1 MPGLRTGELPS
12 SHVTTAPAYPRAER
26 LDLVDHL
33 HGRAVADP
41 YRWLE
46 DPDDPRTREWSTAQ
60 DALAR
65 AHLDALPG
73 RDRLATTLAVLAES
87 GWVGVPVWRAGRRF
101 ATRREPGQEH
111 GVLQITEPDGAQR
124 VLLDPI
130 ALDPTGLTTLD
141 GWMPDHE
148 GRLLAY
154 QLSAGGDEQSVLHV
168 LDVTT
173 GHDVEEPIDRCRY
186 SDIAWLPGGQEFFYV
201 RMVAPDEVPPGEQ
214 AFHRRIWRHRV
225 GAPTDTDVLV
235 EGAGLYRVDANSAAA
250 AFGQHNY
257 YGVDVSDDG
266 RWLIVTA
273 NVGTARRDSLWIADL
288 HGPALDDGVALVPV
302 LTQADDVRCSAWV
315 ERDGRLYLLTTDGA
329 PRFRLAVTD
338 PATPGRAH
346 WRELV
351 AEDPDSVLEGVG
363 WLQPAGSADPA
374 DGLLTLI
381 RSRHAT
387 AEVTLHDRDGTPHAA
402 VPLPG
407 LGALAGVTSADPASP
422 AQQGRLWIGW
432 TDLVTPQQVRRFDLT
447 TGETVL
453 DEAAPGAVE
462 VPPVL
467 IEQREVTSADGTTV
481 RMFVVSPADGRGARP
496 ALLTGYGGFGIHPEP
511 AYSASA
517 LAWVGAGGVYALAS
531 LRGGG
536 EEGEAW
542 HRAGNRDHKQNVFD
556 DFHAAAQALVD
567 AGDTTADR
575 LAILGGSNG
584 GLLVGAALTQ
594 RPELYRA
601 VVCSAP
607 LLDMVRYER
616 FSLGRTWNDE
626 YGTADDPDELGWLLS
641 YSPYHH
647 VREGT
652 VYPAVLFTVFDSDS
666 RVDPLH
672 ARKMC
677 AALQHATAGYEGLAK
692 PPGRQARGPGYESP
706 SLTTRPVLLRRET
719 DVGHGARSVSRSV
732 ALGVDQLSFL
742 AAHTGLPL

>member
-1 MPGLRTGELPS
+1 
-12 SHVTTAPAYPRAER
+12 VTVAPAYPRAER

-33 HGRAVADP
+33 HGRPVADP

-46 DPDDPRTREWSTAQ
+46 DPDDPRTREWSAAQ
-60 DALAR
+60 DTLAR

-73 RDRLATTLAVLAES
+73 RDQLAGTLGALTNA

-101 ATRREPGQEH
+101 ASRREPGQEH
-111 GVLQITEPDGAQR
+111 GVVSVTDPDGTER
-124 VLLDPI
+124 VLLDPAAI
-130 ALDPTGLTTLD
+130 DPTGLTTLD
-141 GWMPDHE
+141 AWIPDHE

-154 QLSAGGDEQSVLHV
+154 QLSSGGDEQSVLHV
-168 LDVTT
+168 LDVGT
-173 GHDVEEPIDRCRY
+173 GRDVEPPIDRCRY
-186 SDIAWLPGGQEFFYV
+186 SDVAWLPGGEEFLYV
-201 RMVAPDEVPPGEQ
+201 RMVAPDEAPPGEQ
-214 AFHRRIWRHRV
+214 AFHRRIWRHRL
-225 GAPTDTDVLV
+225 GTPTDADVLL
-235 EGAGLYRVDANSAAA
+235 EGPGLYED
-250 AFGQHNY
+250 HNY

-266 RWLIVTA
+266 RWLVVSA
-273 NVGTARRDSLWIADL
+273 NVGTARRDSVWIADL
-288 HGPALDDGVALVPV
+288 HGDAVLTPV
-302 LTQADDVRCSAWV
+302 LTQADDVRCGAWV

-338 PATPGRAH
+338 PTTPGREH

-351 AEDPDSVLEGVG
+351 AEDPDSVLEGVR

-374 DGLLTLI
+374 DGVLVLA

-387 AEVTLHDRDGTPHAA
+387 AEVALHDRDGTFRGA

-407 LGALAGVTSADPASP
+407 LGSLRGLTTADPATP
-422 AQQGRLWIGW
+422 GKQGTLWIGW
-432 TDLVTPQQVRRFDLT
+432 TDLVTPQQVRRFDLE
-447 TGETVL
+447 TGDTVL
-453 DEAAPGAVE
+453 DTAAPGAVE
-462 VPPVL
+462 VPPVRIAQQEL
-467 IEQREVTSADGTTV
+467 TSADGTTV
-481 RMFVVSPADGRGARP
+481 RMFVVSPVGDQGPRP
-496 ALLTGYGGFGIHPEP
+496 ALLTGYGGFGIHPDP
-511 AYSASA
+511 AYSSSA
-517 LAWVGAGGVYALAS
+517 LAWVGAGGVYALVS

-542 HRAGNRDHKQNVFD
+542 HRAGNRGNKQNVFD
-556 DFHAAAQALVD
+556 AFHAAAQALI
-567 AGDTTADR
+567 DTGATTPDQ

-607 LLDMVRYER
+607 LLDMVRYEH

-626 YGTADDPDELGWLLS
+626 YGTADDADELGWLLS

-647 VREGT
+647 VRNGT
-652 VYPAVLFTVFDSDS
+652 DYPAVLFTVFDSDT

-677 AALQHATAGYEGLAK
+677 AALQHATAGDPA
-692 PPGRQARGPGYESP
+692 
-706 SLTTRPVLLRRET
+706 TRPVLLRRET
-719 DVGHGARSVSRSV
+719 DVGHGARSVSRSIT
-732 ALGVDQLSFL
+732 LGVDQLSFL

>member
-1 MPGLRTGELPS
+1 VS
-12 SHVTTAPAYPRAER
+12 AAPAYPPAER
-26 LDLVDHL
+26 LDLVDDL
-33 HGRAVADP
+33 HGHPVADP

-46 DPDDPRTREWSTAQ
+46 DPDDPRTQQWSATQ
-60 DALAR
+60 DALVR

-73 RDRLATTLAVLAES
+73 RERLTTTLGALTAA

-101 ATRREPGQEH
+101 STRREPGQEH
-111 GVLQITEPDGAQR
+111 GVLSVVDVDGSER
-124 VLLDPI
+124 VLVDPD
-130 ALDPTGLTTLD
+130 ALDPDGTTTLD
-141 GWMPDHE
+141 AWTPDPT

-154 QLSAGGDEQSVLHV
+154 QLSSGGDEHSVLHV

-173 GHDVEEPIDRCRY
+173 GEDVEPPIDRCRY
-186 SDIAWLPGGQEFFYV
+186 SSVAWLPGGEEFCYV
-201 RMVAPDEVPPGEQ
+201 RMVAPDEAPPGEQ

-225 GAPTDTDVLV
+225 GTPTDVDVLID
-235 EGAGLYRVDANSAAA
+235 GPGLYE
-250 AFGQHNY
+250 HHTY

-266 RWLIVTA
+266 RWLVVTA
-273 NVGTARRDSLWIADL
+273 NVGTARRDSVWIADL
-288 HGPALDDGVALVPV
+288 HGSAQRGGATLVPV
-302 LTQADDVRCSAWV
+302 LTQADDVRCHPWV

-338 PATPGRAH
+338 PGTPGREH

-351 AEDPDSVLEGVG
+351 AEDPDSVLDGVA
-363 WLQPAGSADPA
+363 WLQPAGTDDPA
-374 DGLLTLI
+374 DGLLVLA

-387 AEVTLHDRDGTPHAA
+387 AELALHDRDGTRRAA

-407 LGALAGVTSADPASP
+407 LGSLRGLSTADPATP
-422 AQQGRLWIGW
+422 EQQGRVWIGW
-432 TDLVTPQQVRRFDLT
+432 TDLVTPQQVRRFDLVS
-447 TGETVL
+447 GETVL
-453 DEAAPGAVE
+453 ETAAPGAVD
-462 VPPVL
+462 VPAVRTEL
-467 IEQREVTSADGTTV
+467 RTFTSADGTTV
-481 RMFVVSPADGRGARP
+481 RMFVVSPNDHDGPRP
-496 ALLTGYGGFGIHPEP
+496 TLLYGYGGFGIHPDP
-511 AYSASA
+511 AYSATA
-517 LAWVGAGGVYALAS
+517 LAWVSAGGVYALAS

-542 HRAGNRDHKQNVFD
+542 HLAGNRGNKQNVFD

-567 AGDTTADR
+567 AGDTTRDR
-575 LAILGGSNG
+575 LAIVGGSNG

-607 LLDMVRYER
+607 LLDMVRYEL

-626 YGTADDPDELGWLLS
+626 YGTADDPAELDWLLS

-647 VREGT
+647 VRAG
-652 VYPAVLFTVFDSDS
+652 VAYPAVLFTVFDSDT

-677 AALQHATAGYEGLAK
+677 AALQYSTSGKHSTSGEHATAGDPA
-692 PPGRQARGPGYESP
+692 S
-706 SLTTRPVLLRRET
+706 RPVLLRRET
-719 DVGHGARSVSRSV
+719 DVGHGARSVSRSI

>member
-1 MPGLRTGELPS
+1 
-12 SHVTTAPAYPRAER
+12 
-26 LDLVDHL
+26 
-33 HGRAVADP
+33 
-41 YRWLE
+41 
-46 DPDDPRTREWSTAQ
+46 
-60 DALAR
+60 
-65 AHLDALPG
+65 
-73 RDRLATTLAVLAES
+73 VL
-87 GWVGVPVWRAGRRF
+87 
-101 ATRREPGQEH
+101 
-111 GVLQITEPDGAQR
+111 
-124 VLLDPI
+124 
-130 ALDPTGLTTLD
+130 
-141 GWMPDHE
+141 
-148 GRLLAY
+148 
-154 QLSAGGDEQSVLHV
+154 
-168 LDVTT
+168 
-173 GHDVEEPIDRCRY
+173 
-186 SDIAWLPGGQEFFYV
+186 
-201 RMVAPDEVPPGEQ
+201 
-214 AFHRRIWRHRV
+214 
-225 GAPTDTDVLV
+225 
-235 EGAGLYRVDANSAAA
+235 
-250 AFGQHNY
+250 
-257 YGVDVSDDG
+257 
-266 RWLIVTA
+266 
-273 NVGTARRDSLWIADL
+273 
-288 HGPALDDGVALVPV
+288 
-302 LTQADDVRCSAWV
+302 AWV

-338 PATPGRAH
+338 PAAPGASTGASWSPRT
-346 WRELV
+346 
-351 AEDPDSVLEGVG
+351 PDSVLEGVG

-374 DGLLTLI
+374 DGLLALV

-387 AEVTLHDRDGTPHAA
+387 AEVTLHDRDGAPRAA

-432 TDLVTPQQVRRFDLT
+432 TDLVTPQQVRRFDLA

-453 DEAAPGAVE
+453 DEAAPGAVP

-481 RMFVVSPADGRGARP
+481 RMFVVSPADGRGSRP

-542 HRAGNRDHKQNVFD
+542 HRAGNRDTSRTCSTTSTPPRRPSST
-556 DFHAAAQALVD
+556 

-626 YGTADDPDELGWLLS
+626 YGTAGRPDELGWLLS

-647 VREGT
+647 VPDGT
-652 VYPAVLFTVFDSDS
+652 VYPGRCCSPSSTPTPAST
-666 RVDPLH
+666 RCTP
-672 ARKMC
+672 ARC
-677 AALQHATAGYEGLAK
+677 ARPCSTPPRGTREPARCCCAGRPTSATA
-692 PPGRQARGPGYESP
+692 PG
-706 SLTTRPVLLRRET
+706 
-719 DVGHGARSVSRSV
+719 SVSRSV

>member
-1 MPGLRTGELPS
+1 M
-12 SHVTTAPAYPRAER
+12 TTAPAYPRAER

-60 DALAR
+60 DTLAR
-65 AHLDALPG
+65 AHLDALPGSGIVYALTVSAALDALPG
-73 RDRLATTLAVLAES
+73 RDRLATTLAALAEA
-87 GWVGVPVWRAGRRF
+87 GWVGAPVWRAGRRF
-101 ATRREPGQEH
+101 ANRREPGQEH
-111 GVLQITEPDGAQR
+111 GVLHVTEPDGAAR
-124 VLLDPI
+124 VLLDPV
-130 ALDPTGLTTLD
+130 ALDPAGLTTLD
-141 GWMPDHE
+141 GWIPDHE

-173 GHDVEEPIDRCRY
+173 GRDVEPPIDRCRY
-186 SDIAWLPGGQEFFYV
+186 SDVAWLPGGQEFFYV

-225 GAPTDTDVLV
+225 GAPTDTDVLI
-235 EGAGLYRVDANSAAA
+235 EGPGLYRQDANSAAA

-288 HGPALDDGVALVPV
+288 HGVGALVPV

-338 PATPGRAH
+338 PATPGREH

-363 WLQPAGSADPA
+363 WLQPAGSADPT
-374 DGLLTLI
+374 DGLLALV

-387 AEVTLHDRDGTPHAA
+387 AEVTLHDRDGTPRAA

-432 TDLVTPQQVRRFDLT
+432 TDLVTPQQVRRFDLA

-453 DEAAPGAVE
+453 DEAAPGAVP
-462 VPPVL
+462 VPPVR

-481 RMFVVSPADGRGARP
+481 RMFVVSPTDSRGSRP

-511 AYSASA
+511 AYSSSA

-542 HRAGNRDHKQNVFD
+542 HRAGNRDHKHNVFD
-556 DFHAAAQALVD
+556 DFHAAAQDLVD

-594 RPELYRA
+594 QPELYRA

-626 YGTADDPDELGWLLS
+626 YGTADDADELGWLLS

-647 VREGT
+647 VREGV
-652 VYPAVLFTVFDSDS
+652 VYPAVLFTVFDSDT

-677 AALQHATAGYEGLAK
+677 AALQHATAG
-692 PPGRQARGPGYESP
+692 SP
-706 SLTTRPVLLRRET
+706 VTRPVLLRRET
-719 DVGHGARSVSRSV
+719 DVGHGARSVSRSI

>member
-1 MPGLRTGELPS
+1 MTA
-12 SHVTTAPAYPRAER
+12 APAYPPAER

-46 DPDDPRTREWSTAQ
+46 DPDDPRTREWATAQ
-60 DALAR
+60 DALVR

-73 RDRLATTLAVLAES
+73 REHLTATLGALTAA

-101 ATRREPGQEH
+101 STRRAPGQEH
-111 GVLQITEPDGAQR
+111 GILHVTDVDGAER
-124 VLLDPI
+124 VLVDPA
-130 ALDPTGLTTLD
+130 ALDPTGTTTLD
-141 GWMPDHE
+141 AWTPDHT

-154 QLSAGGDEQSVLHV
+154 QLSSGGDEQSVLHV
-168 LDVTT
+168 LDVAT
-173 GHDVEEPIDRCRY
+173 GDDAEPPIDRCRY
-186 SDIAWLPGGQEFFYV
+186 SDVAWLPGGDQFLYV
-201 RMVAPDEVPPGEQ
+201 RMVAPDEAPPGEQ

-225 GAPTDTDVLV
+225 GTPTDTDVLID
-235 EGAGLYRVDANSAAA
+235 GPGLYEN
-250 AFGQHNY
+250 HTY

-266 RWLIVTA
+266 RWLVVTA
-273 NVGTARRDSLWIADL
+273 NVGTARRDSVWIADL
-288 HGPALDDGVALVPV
+288 HGDGPLVPV
-302 LTQADDVRCSAWV
+302 LTQADGVRCHPWV

-338 PATPGRAH
+338 PATPGREH

-351 AEDPDSVLEGVG
+351 AEDPGSVLDGVA
-363 WLQPAGSADPA
+363 WLQPAGTDDPA
-374 DGLLTLI
+374 DGLLVLA
-381 RSRHAT
+381 RSRHAA
-387 AEVTLHDRDGTPHAA
+387 AELVLHDRDGRPRAT

-407 LGALAGVTSADPASP
+407 LGSLRGLTTTDPATP
-422 AQQGRLWIGW
+422 QQQGRLWIGW
-432 TDLVTPQQVRRFDLT
+432 TDLVTPQQVHRFDLDR
-447 TGETVL
+447 GETVL
-453 DEAAPGAVE
+453 ESTAPGAVD
-462 VPPVL
+462 VPAVRT
-467 IEQREVTSADGTTV
+467 EQRTFTSADGTTV
-481 RMFVVSPADGRGARP
+481 RMFVVSPRDQHGPRP
-496 ALLTGYGGFGIHPEP
+496 ALLYGYGGFGIHPDP
-511 AYSASA
+511 AYSSSA

-542 HRAGNRDHKQNVFD
+542 HLAGNRGNKQSVFD
-556 DFHAAAQALVD
+556 DFHAAARSLID
-567 AGDTTADR
+567 AGDTTPEQ

-584 GLLVGAALTQ
+584 GLLVGAALTR

-647 VREGT
+647 VHDG
-652 VYPAVLFTVFDSDS
+652 VPYPAVLFTVFDSDT

-677 AALQHATAGYEGLAK
+677 AALQHATTGDVE
-692 PPGRQARGPGYESP
+692 
-706 SLTTRPVLLRRET
+706 TRPVLLRRET

-742 AAHTGLPL
+742 AAHTGLAL

>member
-1 MPGLRTGELPS
+1 M
-12 SHVTTAPAYPRAER
+12 TTAPAYPRAER

-73 RDRLATTLAVLAES
+73 RDRLATTLAALAEA
-87 GWVGVPVWRAGRRF
+87 GWVGAPVWRAGRRF

-111 GVLQITEPDGAQR
+111 GVLHVTEPDGAQR
-124 VLLDPI
+124 VLLDPV
-130 ALDPTGLTTLD
+130 ALDAAGLTTLD
-141 GWMPDHE
+141 GWIPDHE
-148 GRLLAY
+148 GRRLAY

-173 GHDVEEPIDRCRY
+173 GHDIEEPIDRCRY
-186 SDIAWLPGGQEFFYV
+186 SDVAWLPGGQEFFYV

-235 EGAGLYRVDANSAAA
+235 EGADLYE
-250 AFGQHNY
+250 QHNY

-288 HGPALDDGVALVPV
+288 HGAGALVPV

-338 PATPGRAH
+338 PTAPGREH

-374 DGLLTLI
+374 DGLLALV

-387 AEVTLHDRDGTPHAA
+387 AEVTLHDRDGTPRAA

-407 LGALAGVTSADPASP
+407 LGALAGVTSADRASP
-422 AQQGRLWIGW
+422 EHQGRLWIGW
-432 TDLVTPQQVRRFDLT
+432 TDLVTPQQVRRFDLA

-453 DEAAPGAVE
+453 DEAAPGAVP

-481 RMFVVSPADGRGARP
+481 RMFVVSPADGRGSRP

-511 AYSASA
+511 AYSPSA

-556 DFHAAAQALVD
+556 DFHAAAQALID

-594 RPELYRA
+594 RPDLYRA

-607 LLDMVRYER
+607 LLDMVRYEQ

-652 VYPAVLFTVFDSDS
+652 GYPAVLFTVFDSDT

-677 AALQHATAGYEGLAK
+677 AALQHATAGSLA
-692 PPGRQARGPGYESP
+692 
-706 SLTTRPVLLRRET
+706 TRPVLLRRET
-719 DVGHGARSVSRSV
+719 DVGHGARSVSRSI

>member
-1 MPGLRTGELPS
+1 MT
-12 SHVTTAPAYPRAER
+12 VAPAYPRAER

-33 HGRAVADP
+33 HGRPVADP

-46 DPDDPRTREWSTAQ
+46 DPDDPRTREWSAAQ
-60 DALAR
+60 DTLAR

-73 RDRLATTLAVLAES
+73 RDRLAGTLGALTNA

-101 ATRREPGQEH
+101 ASRREPGQEH
-111 GVLQITEPDGAQR
+111 GVVSVTDPDGTER
-124 VLLDPI
+124 VLLDPAAI
-130 ALDPTGLTTLD
+130 DPTGLTTLD
-141 GWMPDHE
+141 AWIPDHE

-154 QLSAGGDEQSVLHV
+154 QLSSGGDEQSVLHV
-168 LDVTT
+168 LDVGT
-173 GHDVEEPIDRCRY
+173 GRDVEPPIDRCRY
-186 SDIAWLPGGQEFFYV
+186 SDVAWLPGGEEFLYV
-201 RMVAPDEVPPGEQ
+201 RMVAPDEAPPGEQ
-214 AFHRRIWRHRV
+214 AFHRRIWRHRL
-225 GAPTDTDVLV
+225 GTPTDADVLL
-235 EGAGLYRVDANSAAA
+235 EGPGLYED
-250 AFGQHNY
+250 HNY

-266 RWLIVTA
+266 RWLVVSA
-273 NVGTARRDSLWIADL
+273 NVGTARRDSVWIADL
-288 HGPALDDGVALVPV
+288 HGDAVLTPV
-302 LTQADDVRCSAWV
+302 LTQADDVRCGAWV

-338 PATPGRAH
+338 PTTPGREH

-351 AEDPDSVLEGVG
+351 AEDPDSVLEGVR

-374 DGLLTLI
+374 DGVLVLA

-387 AEVTLHDRDGTPHAA
+387 AEVALHDRDGTFRGA

-407 LGALAGVTSADPASP
+407 LGSLRGLTTADPATP
-422 AQQGRLWIGW
+422 GKQGTLWIGW
-432 TDLVTPQQVRRFDLT
+432 TDLVTPQQVRRFDLE
-447 TGETVL
+447 TGDTVL
-453 DEAAPGAVE
+453 DTAAPGAVE
-462 VPPVL
+462 VPPVRIAQQEL
-467 IEQREVTSADGTTV
+467 TSADGTTV
-481 RMFVVSPADGRGARP
+481 RMFVVSPVGDQGPRP
-496 ALLTGYGGFGIHPEP
+496 ALLTGYGGFGIHPDP
-511 AYSASA
+511 AYSSSA
-517 LAWVGAGGVYALAS
+517 LAWVGAGGVYALVS

-542 HRAGNRDHKQNVFD
+542 HRAGNRGNKQNVFD
-556 DFHAAAQALVD
+556 DFHAAAQALI
-567 AGDTTADR
+567 DTGATTPDQ

-607 LLDMVRYER
+607 LLDMVRYEH

-626 YGTADDPDELGWLLS
+626 YGTADDADELGWLLS

-647 VREGT
+647 VRDGT
-652 VYPAVLFTVFDSDS
+652 DYPAVLFTVFDSDT

-677 AALQHATAGYEGLAK
+677 AALQHATAGDPA
-692 PPGRQARGPGYESP
+692 
-706 SLTTRPVLLRRET
+706 TRPVLLRRET
-719 DVGHGARSVSRSV
+719 DVGHGARSVSRSIT
-732 ALGVDQLSFL
+732 LGVDQLSFL

>member
-1 MPGLRTGELPS
+1 M
-12 SHVTTAPAYPRAER
+12 
-26 LDLVDHL
+26 
-33 HGRAVADP
+33 
-41 YRWLE
+41 
-46 DPDDPRTREWSTAQ
+46 RE
-60 DALAR
+60 
-65 AHLDALPG
+65 
-73 RDRLATTLAVLAES
+73 
-87 GWVGVPVWRAGRRF
+87 
-101 ATRREPGQEH
+101 
-111 GVLQITEPDGAQR
+111 R
-124 VLLDPI
+124 VLLDPV
-130 ALDPTGLTTLD
+130 ALDPAGLTTLD
-141 GWMPDHE
+141 GWIPDHE

-173 GHDVEEPIDRCRY
+173 GHDVEAPIDRCRY
-186 SDIAWLPGGQEFFYV
+186 SDVAWLPGGQEFFYV

-235 EGAGLYRVDANSAAA
+235 EGPGLYAAQLLRRRRLRRRPLADRHRERRHRPPRQPVDRRPA
-250 AFGQHNY
+250 
-257 YGVDVSDDG
+257 
-266 RWLIVTA
+266 RPP
-273 NVGTARRDSLWIADL
+273 VG
-288 HGPALDDGVALVPV
+288 ALVPV

-338 PATPGRAH
+338 PATPGREH

-374 DGLLTLI
+374 DGLLALV

-387 AEVTLHDRDGTPHAA
+387 AEVTLHDRDGTPRAA

-432 TDLVTPQQVRRFDLT
+432 TDLVTPQQVRRFDLA

-453 DEAAPGAVE
+453 DEAAPGAVP

-481 RMFVVSPADGRGARP
+481 RMFVVSPADGRGSRP

-594 RPELYRA
+594 RPDALPGRRLLGAAARHGPLRA
-601 VVCSAP
+601 VLP
-607 LLDMVRYER
+607 RPHLERRVRHR
-616 FSLGRTWNDE
+616 GRP
-626 YGTADDPDELGWLLS
+626 GRAGLA
-641 YSPYHH
+641 
-647 VREGT
+647 
-652 VYPAVLFTVFDSDS
+652 AVLLPLPPRAGGHRLS
-666 RVDPLH
+666 R
-672 ARKMC
+672 RC
-677 AALQHATAGYEGLAK
+677 C
-692 PPGRQARGPGYESP
+692 SP
-706 SLTTRPVLLRRET
+706 SSTPTPASTRCTPARCARPCSTPPRATRAPRSLLRRET